1 MSKRSQPRREA
12 ALSAVEQCGALQ
24 SLGQVIASRAR
35 IVIRPGLLKDLLSG
49 TWLGHPAH
57 PLLTDL
63 PIGAW
68 ASAGVLDVLEVLGVA
83 GGRDSQADTL
93 IALGILAAIPTA
105 LSGASDLS
113 DEQGADVLATG
124 AAHALGNTSALVL
137 YAASYLARRRG
148 HRCLGISLGL
158 LGAGAMG
165 ASGFLGGHLV
175 FRRGL
180 GVNRT
185 AFDQP
190 IAQWTR
196 ALDSTQ
202 LTEGSTR
209 MVVVEGREVLL
220 ARTAGEIVAMVNRCS
235 HRGGPLNEGT
245 ISGDEVTCPWH
256 GGRFCLLDG
265 RVLQGP
271 PSAPQTL
278 FETRVR
284 DGAIEIRT
292 AADAEP
298 IGMG

>member
-1 MSKRSQPRREA
+1 MSRRSQPRREA

-24 SLGQVIASRAR
+24 SVGQMITSRTR
-35 IVIRPGLLKDLLSG
+35 IVIRPGLFKDLLSG
-49 TWLGHPAH
+49 TWLGHPVH

-68 ASAGVLDVLEVLGVA
+68 ASAGVLDLLEILGVKGGDPQA
-83 GGRDSQADTL
+83 GTL
-93 IALGILAAIPTA
+93 IGLGILAAIPTA

-113 DEQGADVLATG
+113 DEYDGDVLAAG
-124 AAHALGNTSALVL
+124 AAHALGNAAALGL
-137 YAASYLARRRG
+137 YTASYLARRRG
-148 HRCLGISLGL
+148 HRCLGISLGF
-158 LGAGAMG
+158 LGAGAMA

-190 IAQWTR
+190 ISDWTK
-196 ALDSTQ
+196 AFDSTE
-202 LTEGSTR
+202 LPEGWTR
-209 MVVVEGREVLL
+209 MVVIAGSEVLL
-220 ARTAGEIVAMVNRCS
+220 HRSGGEVTAMMNRCS

-256 GGRFCLLDG
+256 GGRFSLTDG

-271 PSAPQTL
+271 PSAPQTR

-284 DGAIEIRT
+284 DGVIEIRT
-292 AADAEP
+292 AANAEP
-298 IGMG
+298 IGQD